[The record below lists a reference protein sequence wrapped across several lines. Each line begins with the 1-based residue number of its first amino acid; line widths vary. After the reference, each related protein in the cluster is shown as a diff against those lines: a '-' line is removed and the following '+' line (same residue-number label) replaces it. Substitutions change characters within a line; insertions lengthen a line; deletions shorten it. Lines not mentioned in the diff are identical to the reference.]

1 MPNGPATILAL
12 ALLTGSALS
21 QLPSPTDFLGHE
33 VGADY
38 QLCNYTDMVRY
49 FRKLEAGSDRMRLVD
64 IGPTSYGQRTLMAVI
79 SSPANLAR
87 VERLRDI
94 SCQLSKGR
102 LDGAAA
108 RAFADEGRAVV
119 WIDAGLHAT
128 ESIAGQNI
136 IELVWQMVSRD
147 DAEVKRILDEVVLLA
162 CPVNPDGYELIAN
175 AYRAT
180 RNMAI
185 PVLYQRYVGH
195 DNNRDFYACNQVE
208 TQNTTRVFYK
218 TWCPQIVYNHHQS
231 APRGTIMY
239 TPPFRDPMNY
249 HVDPMVARGIEL
261 VSAHMNARFAYEG
274 KPGIISESGA
284 SYSTWWNGGLRTVN
298 YFHNVIGILT
308 ESFGRPA
315 PTKITQTMRRR
326 LPYGDYPDPVPTQMW
341 HARQTIEYMQTAN
354 FAILDYA
361 ARYRRELLHGIWTMA
376 SRSIERGS
384 RDHWTVTPKLMAAAE
399 EREESETAFSDPALR
414 DPRVYVL
421 PRNQR
426 DWAAARRFARALDR
440 CGVEVHR
447 ARAAFELSGKAMP
460 AGSLVV
466 LTAQAYRPH
475 VMDMFEPQWHP
486 DDTQNGKPVP
496 PYDAAGWTLA
506 MQMGVE
512 VERGFDGLDDATMQK
527 LERLGAVGLTER
539 NLLPAATGQYWL
551 DARDSHS
558 TLAANRLLAAGRPVA
573 QGDGGFVVDLDADS
587 VAVLA
592 EVASVA
598 DMRIREGKRGDA
610 SPPTPLRRARV
621 GLFDRFGGHM
631 PTGWDQWVLED
642 YGFAVQRVFG
652 ERIHAGE
659 LARDYDVLMFHTGLP
674 GPRDLQRSMRR
685 RNPPDLEKLKDALPP
700 FEDWSDLEARSTAL
714 TSEAALPAIRA
725 FVEGGGTLLAF
736 GGECTK
742 VIKHFDL
749 PIKVGVH
756 VPANEEGESETE
768 GDGERLANREEFYC
782 PGSLLAIEV
791 DRSHALAAGC
801 PKELAAMVR
810 RSSTILEITDS
821 DAPVTAVATYR
832 AEDPLL
838 SGWAIGAERL
848 AGKAAVVEAKVGKG
862 RIVLYGADV
871 TYRGQPIGTFKF
883 VFNAILGAG
892 AQRGETR

>member
-659 LARDYDVLMFHTGLP
+659 LARGLRRADVPHRPARPARPAAFDAAPQSAGSREAERCAAAVRGLER
-674 GPRDLQRSMRR
+674 PRGAIDRAHERSRAARDPCVRRGRRHAARVRR
-685 RNPPDLEKLKDALPP
+685 RMHEGDQALRSADQGRRARAGERRGRVRDGRRRGAAREPRGVLLP
-700 FEDWSDLEARSTAL
+700 RLAARDRGRSVARSL
-714 TSEAALPAIRA
+714 RPAARRSSLRWC
-725 FVEGGGTLLAF
+725 GG
-736 GGECTK
+736 
-742 VIKHFDL
+742 
-749 PIKVGVH
+749 
-756 VPANEEGESETE
+756 
-768 GDGERLANREEFYC
+768 
-782 PGSLLAIEV
+782 
-791 DRSHALAAGC
+791 
-801 PKELAAMVR
+801 VR
-810 RSSTILEITDS
+810 RSSRSRIRTRRSPRSRRIARRTRCCPVGRS
-821 DAPVTAVATYR
+821 APNGSPARRPSSRRRSARAGSCSTART
-832 AEDPLL
+832 
-838 SGWAIGAERL
+838 
-848 AGKAAVVEAKVGKG
+848 
-862 RIVLYGADV
+862 
-871 TYRGQPIGTFKF
+871 
-883 VFNAILGAG
+883 
-892 AQRGETR
+892 